1 MLFELDHTVI
11 HYSEYLKYAQMFKEN
26 AFSES
31 YFTLQGDVS
40 KLTYMLMRVTYFA
53 YLGAKSVTKYL
64 GGSILDKPGKGSKK
78 DVVQIVEA
86 PLQRDAAN
94 FLVDVLVSDDH
105 LYLPKDLAGKYI
117 LKGEFYTSWLRGADL
132 SLESKEINVI
142 GRARRMKQLLLDM
155 IFSVDRLERIQ
166 NIEWALSD
174 RAEEEQ
180 FGVQKIIHIFNNGI
194 MGEVA
199 NMKVEWL
206 ADGQMRTDDF
216 KCEPQMVKGL
226 KSITSKFKTIST
238 ERRWIQAVWIKKLI
252 ELAGHGI
259 VADDLCY
266 SSMCYKSASLYA
278 RTSISTLKLLDLQFD
293 CLLSHLV
300 SKTESMNEL
309 MTSDTYI
316 HLTVLR
322 SMISNGWWNP
332 PK

>member
-1 MLFELDHTVI
+1 
-11 HYSEYLKYAQMFKEN
+11 
-26 AFSES
+26 
-31 YFTLQGDVS
+31 
-40 KLTYMLMRVTYFA
+40 
-53 YLGAKSVTKYL
+53 
-64 GGSILDKPGKGSKK
+64 
-78 DVVQIVEA
+78 
-86 PLQRDAAN
+86 
-94 FLVDVLVSDDH
+94 
-105 LYLPKDLAGKYI
+105 
-117 LKGEFYTSWLRGADL
+117 
-132 SLESKEINVI
+132 
-142 GRARRMKQLLLDM
+142 
-155 IFSVDRLERIQ
+155 
-166 NIEWALSD
+166 
-174 RAEEEQ
+174 
-180 FGVQKIIHIFNNGI
+180 

-199 NMKVEWL
+199 NMKIEWL
-206 ADGQMRTDDF
+206 ANGQVSTDDF
-216 KCEPQMVKGL
+216 KCEHQMVKGL
-226 KSITSKFKTIST
+226 NGIMSKFETAST